1 MTTRI
6 KGSEGSPVDGGSR
19 AIERVQRA
27 ALSGAMGKG
36 SETGSSETGANTAT
50 ESVHITDSA
59 WQLLSLQQV
68 IDDLPEIDQGRVD
81 RVRSDIEQNRYS
93 SDSGRIADRM
103 LQLEGDLMAAD
114 RYAKA

>member
-1 MTTRI
+1 LTTRI
-6 KGSEGSPVDGGSR
+6 KGSESSPVDGGSR
-19 AIERVQRA
+19 AIERVQRTA
-27 ALSGAMGKG
+27 RSSSADKS
-36 SETGSSETGANTAT
+36 SETGSQTSI
-50 ESVHITDSA
+50 ESVTITDSA
-59 WQLLSLQQV
+59 RQLLALQQT
-68 IDDLPEIDQGRVD
+68 IGDLPDIDQSRVE